1 MMKQRRKTTMP
12 LIWRDPFE
20 ATIPLREAVNR
31 LFEESFI
38 GPRFEFL
45 TPRTF
50 PVNIYESADKLHYV
64 IEAALPGFK
73 LEELHIT
80 AVGDTLTISA
90 VKKEEEKPEKE
101 LYVRRELYMGEMTR
115 TFTLPAVM
123 DVEKIEAVFEHGVL
137 KLLISKAEEVKPKE
151 IPIKVKELAG
161 VH

>member
-1 MMKQRRKTTMP
+1 MS

-20 ATIPLREAVNR
+20 AMTPLREAMNR

-80 AVGDTLTISA
+80 AMGDTLTISA
-90 VKKEEEKPEKE
+90 VKKEEEKLAKEKYVRQE
-101 LYVRRELYMGEMTR
+101 LYTGEMTR
-115 TFTLPAVM
+115 TFTLPTMV

-137 KLLISKAEEVKPKE
+137 KLYIPKAEEIKPKE

-161 VH
+161 VP

>member
-1 MMKQRRKTTMP
+1 MT
-12 LIWRDPFE
+12 LIWRDPVE
-20 ATIPLREAVNR
+20 AMMPLREAVNR

-64 IEAALPGFK
+64 LEAALPGFK

-80 AVGDTLTISA
+80 AMGDTLTISA
-90 VKKEEEKPEKE
+90 VKKEEKLAKE
-101 LYVRRELYMGEMTR
+101 LYVRQELYTGEMTR
-115 TFTLPAVM
+115 TFTLPTMV

-137 KLLISKAEEVKPKE
+137 KLYIPKAEEIKPKE

-161 VH
+161 VP

>member
-1 MMKQRRKTTMP
+1 MS

-20 ATIPLREAVNR
+20 AMTPLREAMNR

-38 GPRFEFL
+38 GPRFEYL

-64 IEAALPGFK
+64 LEAALPGFK
-73 LEELHIT
+73 LEELYIT
-80 AVGDTLTISA
+80 AMGDTLTISA
-90 VKKEEEKPEKE
+90 VKKEEKLAKE
-101 LYVRRELYMGEMTR
+101 LYVRQELYTGEMTR

-137 KLLISKAEEVKPKE
+137 KLLIPKAEEVKPKE

>member
-1 MMKQRRKTTMP
+1 MT

-20 ATIPLREAVNR
+20 AMMPLREAVNR

-50 PVNIYESADKLHYV
+50 PVDIYESEDKLHYV

-73 LEELHIT
+73 PEELHIT
-80 AVGDTLTISA
+80 AVGGTLTISA
-90 VKKEEEKPEKE
+90 VKKEEKLEKE
-101 LYVRRELYMGEMTR
+101 LYVRQERYTGEMTR
-115 TFTLPAVM
+115 TFTLPTVV

-137 KLLISKAEEVKPKE
+137 KLSIPKVEEVKPKE

-161 VH
+161 AR

>member
-1 MMKQRRKTTMP
+1 MS

-20 ATIPLREAVNR
+20 AMMPLREAVNR

-38 GPRFEFL
+38 GPRFALL

-50 PVNIYESADKLHYV
+50 PVDIYESEDKLHYV

-73 LEELHIT
+73 PEELHIT
-80 AVGDTLTISA
+80 AVGDTLTIA
-90 VKKEEEKPEKE
+90 AAKKEEKKLAKE
-101 LYVRRELYMGEMTR
+101 LYVRQELYTGEMTR
-115 TFTLPAVM
+115 TFTLPTVM

-137 KLLISKAEEVKPKE
+137 KLFIPKAEEVKPKE

>member
-1 MMKQRRKTTMP
+1 MT
-12 LIWRDPFE
+12 LILRDPFE
-20 ATIPLREAVNR
+20 AMTPLREAMNR

-50 PVNIYESADKLHYV
+50 PVDIYESEDKLHYV

-73 LEELHIT
+73 PEELHIT

-90 VKKEEEKPEKE
+90 VKKEEKLEKE
-101 LYVRRELYMGEMTR
+101 LYVRRERYAGEMTR
-115 TFTLPAVM
+115 TFTLPFVV
-123 DVEKIEAVFEHGVL
+123 DVGKIEAFFEHGVL
-137 KLLISKAEEVKPKE
+137 KLYIPKAEEVKPME

-161 VH
+161 VR

>member
-1 MMKQRRKTTMP
+1 MS

-20 ATIPLREAVNR
+20 GKMPLREAMNR

-50 PVNIYESADKLHYV
+50 PVNIYESADKLYYV

-80 AVGDTLTISA
+80 AIGDTLTISA
-90 VKKEEEKPEKE
+90 VKKEEKLEKE
-101 LYVRRELYMGEMTR
+101 LYIRHEIYMGEMTR

-123 DVEKIEAVFEHGVL
+123 DIQKIEAVLEHGVL
-137 KLLISKAEEVKPKE
+137 KLHIPKAEEIKPKE

>member
-1 MMKQRRKTTMP
+1 MT

-20 ATIPLREAVNR
+20 AMMPLREAVNR

-50 PVNIYESADKLHYV
+50 PVNIYESADKLYYV
-64 IEAALPGFK
+64 LEAALPGFK

-80 AVGDTLTISA
+80 AIGDTLTISA
-90 VKKEEEKPEKE
+90 VKEEEKLAKE
-101 LYVRRELYMGEMTR
+101 LYVRQELYTGEMTR
-115 TFTLPAVM
+115 TFTLPTMV

-137 KLLISKAEEVKPKE
+137 KLYIPKAEEVKPKE

-161 VH
+161 VP